1 MSETKKR
8 VYEAVYREKATGDRS
23 GVDALIR
30 EHQQQ
35 GRAAREEKKQA
46 AVEKAIADVGVVP
59 VAPRY
64 ERQINLP
71 EIAADNAVP
80 HLRELTLAQ
89 KAYDDYV
96 ESPEYQQKK
105 KDAAA
110 KTTRNAP
117 TSEVPRNAPQFVDS
131 YEDNTAKELKAKT
144 DYLRNLSGK
153 EQDERTMTRDM
164 AQIDHMPEEDRS
176 ALELYVKLQDGDAS
190 VSKNNDTFYDFGQMK
205 EVAAPLEK
213 KYGKDRLAALAE
225 SYRRQLH
232 AKDAETLAEQTRE
245 DVGSVA
251 GAIGGSALSVATNT
265 VGGIAGLMGRFNEQ
279 RNSTGRYRSLEAYTP
294 GDMANL
300 YGSTVRG
307 EVAGNIAGDGE
318 SKIRTGLS
326 KVYQAGMSTADTLA
340 RTALFGKGSLAL
352 VAAGSFTN
360 TLSEA
365 SQKGATPEQAF
376 LMATAD
382 AGLEVLTEKVSLDS
396 LLDKAKAA
404 GGSDLRKFL
413 LNTFGQAGVEISEEE
428 VSYFGSLLAESAILK
443 EKSSYRQTIADL
455 VAGGMSYEEAKAQA
469 DKGIWSEAVDTAV
482 VSGLSG
488 GMSGLGATAYSALM
502 NRLNGSQETAG
513 SPQTEVLPETS
524 MDTTDVQSPEAAAAA
539 TPQAVNEL
547 TNALGKLAET
557 GNVSNKTV
565 EKILSDPAAMEQLS
579 RQTGLDLSQIA
590 TASEKRNAV
599 KAAVRRIAGDAAPTT
614 LNPEGAQSL
623 IEDMGQ
629 ELAEK
634 APPRQETP
642 EVTPERQAVQNAFD
656 QALGVDT
663 GTDRNYNHL
672 NENPTQGGMENGTGL
687 QGTDGTGL
695 PGGIG
700 TERVSG
706 ADAGALPVSGQAP
719 GGVETGTQVVPGSVQ
734 GESGGGNSQNDLRV
748 SGELRVS
755 DKLQE
760 AQRQRG
766 TPTYAV
772 KDTTADPVSYEQ
784 ALTAGRN
791 SDTVNGWC
799 VTPKSAQELKDGN
812 VRTFMNDNGAVGV
825 GIAPDGD
832 IVAVFKNKDGG
843 PRKALDTMMPI
854 AIEQGG
860 DRLDCYGE
868 GLAKL
873 YAKYGFEPVAR
884 VEFNSEYANEGWSP
898 DKGEPFIYVMKHNG
912 DSADAVA
919 QKMGTYPKITDE
931 QLAALP
937 TYGKN
942 DYDAAMAYRDSLMGK
957 SSPQG
962 TDSSGQSTGDGQGD
976 TLGMQNAPSGDVGQ
990 SRTFT
995 NTGLRSADA
1004 DIRAGYEA
1012 TVAQNPDAANYDVK
1026 HNADTLT
1033 TAKDRT
1039 STPEKVQGE
1048 YNYLMGKDAWT
1059 AEDLLTAKLVTKN
1072 LMQSGGDG
1080 AQNQITDMNLRI
1092 REIGTNSGQIAQ
1104 AFSIIGTME
1113 DAKDPMTAAQYAQN
1127 AVFDLKQG
1135 DSTFRQKKDGQT
1147 YKQWQKGIADN
1158 LNRIGMA
1165 IEQVEDGDSAG
1176 MRDII
1181 RQIARDRN
1189 TTAWFGTSQN
1199 LTKAAE
1205 GVLGKLDFDDLKAV
1219 ASSQLAAMPDDFRA
1233 RSKAEIIGG
1242 IRKQS
1247 MLSSIK
1253 TFARNITGNS
1263 FGGLM
1268 DSASDSTGGRLMD
1281 AVLSKFTGRKTVGN
1295 DFKNAGTYMKA
1306 AKEAAQFASLC
1317 VELDIPIETDA
1328 AGSLSAAMGDGGN
1341 GKYVGK
1347 TFRSTGNVAMRAMYA
1362 YQKYMSYALE
1372 VSDKIF
1378 EGGTNAAVSES
1389 LTNLKNANLSEDQIA
1404 QLSEFTANRRT
1415 FKDATWTD
1423 GEGKTQG
1430 SNLSRA
1436 AVGLKNGIGDKFG
1449 KAGEVVADTALP
1461 FASVPMNVAQ
1471 TGIDYTAGIAKSV
1484 GEVVSI
1490 MKDAKAGK
1498 EIDVARQRQAASD
1511 FGRGLTGVGM
1521 IAMFASAAAMGV
1533 VKVNDPKDK
1542 DEKALL
1548 QAEGRSG
1555 AQINW
1560 DALGRGLTGGSAE
1573 WQDGDTISSLDFL
1586 EPFNTQLYLG
1596 YELSQEDGVLETL
1609 KRYPGATVKSVFNS
1623 FMDSPMMT
1631 GLTDLQDL
1639 ITDVVDADTAA
1650 ERAGAIAGYAGDA
1663 AATFIPQFVRQTAQL
1678 TDGYYRDTR
1687 GNNSAEYAI
1696 NNIIAGLPGLSQTL
1710 PKKYSGLGEA
1720 QERGGFLRTFVDPTD
1735 THVYHEN
1742 EVTGYL
1748 EDLSQSLGG
1757 DTSFIPDRQA
1767 PMKLHVNG
1775 EDVALDGAARE
1786 RYQKTYGELVNGYY
1800 SRLMDSGVFQ
1810 GLSDEQKANAL
1821 NRAKTYATEHARTA
1835 VSDYTTDKPKDAA
1848 KVTNGIIQDLMKSEF
1863 SKAFD
1868 TMEPEKLD
1876 KAYGL
1881 YQSLPFSQRENFK
1894 RNNGGR
1900 VGYYIAAKE
1909 NGVSD
1914 GVFTDLY
1921 GTYKELGDNSGM
1933 TNNQKAQEWART
1945 LGNAYESG
1953 RITKAAHDA
1962 LKEEMKF
1969 RQTFSINTEKFDAMT
1984 ESGLTSD
1991 TADQI
1996 IKGLAELTGTGSVDE
2011 DTGEATVTNRD
2022 KWGYIAAL
2030 DGLSDEERDSV
2041 MKLYMP
2047 DYNPKAKSP
2056 NKTEL
2061 KYDYLRDNGY
2071 SAEQFTEV
2079 YGVTQEYSKKA
2090 EMIAAWEAMG
2100 YSKDEAQMLYKLFK
2114 GKIDVTGYAGSG
2126 GTEYPTLK
2134 EIRLIR

>member
-1 MSETKKR
+1 MAVTKDESREKI
-8 VYEAVYREKATGDRS
+8 REKANREYQRVQFVKKLS
-23 GVDALIR
+23 GTYNPVER
-30 EHQQQ
+30 
-35 GRAAREEKKQA
+35 
-46 AVEKAIADVGVVP
+46 EKAQREYRDNL
-59 VAPRY
+59 VA
-64 ERQINLP
+64 L
-71 EIAADNAVP
+71 DNEAIGYRKNVA
-80 HLRELTLAQ
+80 LAQ
-89 KAYDDYV
+89 KEYDDYV
-96 ESPEYQQKK
+96 TSPEFQQKK

-110 KTTRNAP
+110 QM
-117 TSEVPRNAPQFVDS
+117 TSGVPVSEIPRNAPQMMEVF
-131 YEDNTAKELKAKT
+131 EDETAQRLKAKA
-144 DYLRNLSGK
+144 DYWKNEEEK
-153 EQDERTMTRDM
+153 ATTTRMRQQDM
-164 AQIDHMPEEDRS
+164 AKVNALPEEDRKLLADYVENKDIS
-176 ALELYVKLQDGDAS
+176 ENFWAHFGNNSTSFLAAIRMDKALQPLLDKYGRDSVDA
-190 VSKNNDTFYDFGQMK
+190 M
-205 EVAAPLEK
+205 VAAYSWDLHERQAEEK
-213 KYGKDRLAALAE
+213 IAKAA
-225 SYRRQLH
+225 
-232 AKDAETLAEQTRE
+232 D
-245 DVGSVA
+245 DVSTVS
-251 GAIGGSALSVATNT
+251 GAIGKNIES
-265 VGGIAGLMGRFNEQ
+265 VGGKLLNVPNAFIGRVGEAISPKRYPTLEPVRSNDLASIYYDAVRDETGKRIVGEGDSTA
-279 RNSTGRYRSLEAYTP
+279 RNILG
-294 GDMANL
+294 
-300 YGSTVRG
+300 YG
-307 EVAGNIAGDGE
+307 
-318 SKIRTGLS
+318 
-326 KVYQAGMSTADTLA
+326 YQATMSAADSLLRLA
-340 RTALFGKGSLAL
+340 VLGPQASLGA
-352 VAAGSFTN
+352 VAMDSFATGVR
-360 TLSEA
+360 EA
-365 SQKGATPEQAF
+365 TQKGATPAQAYA
-376 LMATAD
+376 MATVN
-382 AGLEVLTEKVSLDS
+382 AGLEVLTEKVSMDA
-396 LLDKAKAA
+396 LLTKAKAGA
-404 GGSDLRKFL
+404 TKDLTKFL

-428 VSYFGSLLAESAILK
+428 ASLIGNTLAEAVILQ
-443 EKSSYRQTIADL
+443 EKSEYNRTIQQL
-455 VAGGMSYEEAKAQA
+455 VADGYSYTEAKAAA
-469 DKGIWSEAVDTAV
+469 DKAIVDEAKTTAI
-482 VSGLSG
+482 VS
-488 GMSGLGATAYSALM
+488 GMSGGISGLAATVYSNAVSRAEAKTNTSQNAQEAATADNMQL
-502 NRLNGSQETAG
+502 
-513 SPQTEVLPETS
+513 TENN
-524 MDTTDVQSPEAAAAA
+524 DTPNTQATTTQSPA
-539 TPQAVNEL
+539 TPQAGNAL
-547 TNALGKLAET
+547 TNALDKLTET

-565 EKILSDPAAMEQLS
+565 EKILSDPEAVEQLS
-579 RQTGLDLSQIA
+579 RQTGLDLSQMA
-590 TASEKRNAV
+590 TTSEKRNAV
-599 KAAVRRIAGDAAPTT
+599 KAAVRQMAGDTAPAT
-614 LNPEGAQSL
+614 LNREGAQSL

-629 ELAEK
+629 ELAER
-634 APPRQETP
+634 APARQETP
-642 EVTPERQAVQNAFD
+642 EVSPNRQAVQNAID
-656 QALGVDT
+656 RVLGVDT
-663 GTDRNYNHL
+663 GTDGNYNAI
-672 NENPTQGGMENGTGL
+672 NGNPTQGGTENGTGL
-687 QGTDGTGL
+687 QSTDGTGL
-695 PGGIG
+695 PGGTG

-706 ADAGALPVSGQAP
+706 TDTGALQVSGQAP
-719 GGVETGTQVVPGSVQ
+719 GGMETGAQVVPGSVQ

-760 AQRQRG
+760 AQKQRG

-772 KDTTADPVSYEQ
+772 RDTTADPVSYEQ

-791 SDTVNGWC
+791 SDPENGWC
-799 VTPKSAQELKDGN
+799 VTPKSAQELKNGN
-812 VRTFMNDNGAVGV
+812 VRTFMNNNSTVGV

-832 IVAVFKNKDGG
+832 IVAVFKNKNGG
-843 PRKALDTMMPI
+843 PPKALDTMMPI

-884 VEFNSEYANEGWSP
+884 VEFNKTYANEGWSP
-898 DKGEPFIYVMKHNG
+898 DKGEPYIYVMKHNG
-912 DSADAVA
+912 DSADTVA
-919 QKMGTYPKITDE
+919 QKMGTYPKITDD

-942 DYDAAMAYRDSLMGK
+942 DYDAVMAYRDSLIGK
-957 SSPQG
+957 GSPQAA
-962 TDSSGQSTGDGQGD
+962 DSSGKSMEGGQSS
-976 TLGMQNAPSGDVGQ
+976 TLGAQNAPSGDINQ

-995 NTGLRSADA
+995 NTGLHSADA

-1026 HNADTLT
+1026 HNADTLA

-1039 STPEKVQGE
+1039 GTPEKVQAE
-1048 YNYLMGKDAWT
+1048 YNYLMGKEAWT
-1059 AEDLLTAKLVTKN
+1059 AEDLVTAKLITKN
-1072 LMQSGGDG
+1072 LFQNGGDG
-1080 AQNQITDMNLRI
+1080 AQNQITEMNQRI
-1092 REIGTNSGQIAQ
+1092 QEHGTNLGQTIQ

-1113 DAKDPMTAAQYAQN
+1113 DAKDPMTAAQHAQKTIMN
-1127 AVFDLKQG
+1127 MKQE

-1205 GVLGKLDFDDLKAV
+1205 SVLGKLDFDDLKAV

-1233 RSKAEIIGG
+1233 RSKTEIIGG

-1253 TFARNITGNS
+1253 TFVRNITGNS

-1328 AGSLSAAMGDGGN
+1328 TGSLSAAMGDGGN

-1389 LTNLKNANLSEDQIA
+1389 LNNLKNANLSGDQIA

-1436 AVGLKNGIGDKFG
+1436 AVGLKNSVGEKFG

-1560 DALGRGLTGGSAE
+1560 SALGRGLTGGSAE
-1573 WQDGDTISSLDFL
+1573 WQDGDVISSLDFL

-1596 YELSQEDGVLETL
+1596 YELSQEDSVLDML
-1609 KRYPGATVKSVFNS
+1609 KRYPDATVKSVFNS

-1631 GLTDLQDL
+1631 GLTDLQDM
-1639 ITDVVDADTAA
+1639 ITDVVGAETAA
-1650 ERAGAIAGYAGDA
+1650 ERADAIAGYAGDA
-1663 AATFIPQFVRQTAQL
+1663 AATFIPQFARQTAQL
-1678 TDGYYRDTR
+1678 ADGYYRDTR

-1696 NNIIAGLPGLSQTL
+1696 NNIIAGLPGLSKTL

-1720 QERGGFLRTFVDPTD
+1720 QERGGFVSTFIDPTN
-1735 THVYHEN
+1735 TQVYRQN
-1742 EVTGYL
+1742 SVTGYL
-1748 EDLSQSLGG
+1748 ENLSQSLNG

-1767 PMKLHVNG
+1767 PMKLRVNG
-1775 EDVALDGAARE
+1775 EDIKLDGAARE
-1786 RYQKTYGELVNGYY
+1786 RYQKTYGELVNSYY
-1800 SRLMDSGVFQ
+1800 SRLMNSSVFQ

-1821 NRAKTYATEHARTA
+1821 KRAESYATEHAKAA
-1835 VSDYTTDKPKDAA
+1835 VSDYATDKPRDAA
-1848 KVTNGIIQDLMKSEF
+1848 EVTNGIIKDLMRSEF

-1868 TMEPEKLD
+1868 TMDADKLD
-1876 KAYGL
+1876 QAYGL
-1881 YQSLPFSQRENFK
+1881 YKSLPATDQADFRKET
-1894 RNNGGR
+1894 GGR
-1900 VGYYIAAKE
+1900 VGYYITAKE
-1909 NGVSD
+1909 AGVSD
-1914 GVFTDLY
+1914 KAFTGLY

-1933 TNNQKAQEWART
+1933 TNNQKAQEWSRT
-1945 LGNAYESG
+1945 LAEAYEDG
-1953 RITKAAHDA
+1953 KIAKAGYDA
-1962 LKEEMKF
+1962 LKDAMKF
-1969 RQTFSINTEKFDAMT
+1969 RQTFSIDTEKFDAMT
-1984 ESGLTSD
+1984 ESGLSSD
-1991 TADQI
+1991 VADRI
-1996 IKGLAELTGTGSVDE
+1996 IKGLADLQGTGSVNK

-2030 DGLSDEERDSV
+2030 DGLSDKEKDRI
-2041 MKLYMP
+2041 MLLYMP
-2047 DYNPKAKSP
+2047 DYDPEAEKP

-2061 KYDYLRDNGY
+2061 KYAYLRSKGY
-2071 SAEQFTEV
+2071 SAEQFTQTYNV
-2079 YGVTQEYSKKA
+2079 AQEYTKKA
-2090 EMIAAWEAMG
+2090 DMIAAWVALG
-2100 YSKDEAQMLYKLFK
+2100 YSSEEAQMFYKLYK
-2114 GKIDVTGYAGSG
+2114 GKIV
-2126 GTEYPTLK
+2126 
-2134 EIRLIR
+2134 